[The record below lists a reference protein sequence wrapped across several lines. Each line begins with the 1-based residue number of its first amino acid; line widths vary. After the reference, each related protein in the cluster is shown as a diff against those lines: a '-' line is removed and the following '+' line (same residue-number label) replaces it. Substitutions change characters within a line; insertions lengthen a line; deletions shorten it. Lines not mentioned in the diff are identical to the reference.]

1 MTLPATVPHQLPYR
15 DTRYLDALAARVV
28 IFDGAMGTNIQ
39 RYNLTADD
47 FGGKSLEGCN
57 DHLVLTRPDVIQAIH
72 ESFLAVGC
80 DVVETCTFQ
89 STPRRLEEWG
99 LGDKVREINVA
110 AARVART
117 ACEKFATHDRPRFV
131 AGSIG
136 PTGMLPSSSDPVLSN
151 ITFAE
156 LSENYYTQA
165 KYLIEGG
172 VDVLLVETSQ
182 DILEVKAA
190 LAGFERVFAELG
202 FRIPVQAQVTLDT
215 SGRMLLGTDIA
226 SAMTTIESLDVD
238 VLGLNCST
246 GPEHMREPV
255 RYLTQHA
262 SRPISVIPNA
272 GLPINTGVGE
282 AVYPLEPEPM
292 ARALAEFVNEFGV
305 RIVGGCCGTRPEHLE
320 AIVREVRA
328 SEIGNRESGI
338 DRPRDA
344 SGARRRVSNGSSDS
358 RFAPPDSRHVPR
370 VSSAM
375 RAITLHQDPPPLL
388 VGERVNSQG
397 SRKVKRLLL
406 ADDYEGIVDV
416 AREQVESGAHVL
428 DVCVALTERADEA
441 EQMAN
446 VVKLLSMTVETPLM
460 IDSTEA
466 SVIEKAL
473 EHVPG
478 RAIVNSIN
486 MENGRKR
493 IDAVVPLAKKH
504 GAALVALTIDEIG
517 MAKTR
522 ERKLEVARK
531 IYDIVVGEYGMS
543 PSDLIYDALT
553 FTLATGDAEWIE
565 SAKETIEGIRLIKRE
580 LPGVFTILGVS
591 NVSFGLAAEA
601 RAVLNSVFLHHCVGA
616 GLDAAIVNPAHV
628 RPYFE
633 IDDVE
638 RGLAD
643 DLVFNKRPDAL
654 QRFIEHFDVPGTGN
668 REPGT
673 GTTEDPGSQ
682 FTDPSSRVHWMVL
695 HRKKDGI
702 EAALDA
708 AGVREN
714 PVRVLNEVLLPA
726 MKEVG
731 DKFGAGELI
740 LPFVLQSAEVMKKA
754 VKHLEQ
760 FLERKEGYTKGKVV
774 LATVYGDVHDIGKS
788 LVNTILSNNGY
799 TVFDLGKQVPV
810 NTILDKAIE
819 VGADAIGLSALL
831 VSTSKQM
838 PLCVQEL
845 DRRGMSIPVLIGGAA
860 INRRFGRRAL
870 FVDGDRHYGPG
881 VFYCKDAFEGLET
894 MDVLQD
900 GERRATFVAEQL
912 EAARNDVFLRATVG
926 KDIAVGD
933 RAGQRSDVSSDNPIP
948 RAPFFGVRVV
958 RDIPLDEVFDLLD
971 LDELFRLQWGGRGSG
986 EQYEATVRD
995 EFRPTLER
1003 LTAEAK
1009 RDGWLSP
1016 QAVYGF
1022 FPAQS
1027 AGNELIVY
1035 DPAAF
1040 ESDGGSLR
1048 EIARFHFPRQEG
1060 RDRLCLADY
1069 FRSAQSP
1076 DVDVVAL
1083 QVVTV
1088 GDAATRR
1095 FDVLQREGEYTEAFY
1110 SHGLAVESAEA
1121 VAEWMHQRIRRELGV
1136 PAGQGKR
1143 YSWGYGA
1150 CPDLDDHAVVFKLL
1164 PVADALGMTLTSAYQ
1179 LVPEQST
1186 AALIVHHPEAKY
1198 YAVRGA
1204 STAPDSQPSADAQQP
1219 AAISHQPSAT
1229 ATTEPA
1235 A

>member
-1 MTLPATVPHQLPYR
+1 MTDIRATTPTTRLPYR
-15 DTRYLDALAARVV
+15 DTRYLDALETRVLV
-28 IFDGAMGTNIQ
+28 FDGAMGTNIQ
-39 RYNLTADD
+39 RYNLTPDD

-99 LGDKVREINVA
+99 LGDKVREMNVA
-110 AARVART
+110 AARIARA
-117 ACEKFATHDRPRFV
+117 ACEKFATPDQPRFV

-151 ITFAE
+151 IAFAD
-156 LSENYYTQA
+156 LSENYYFQA

-190 LAGFERVFAELG
+190 LAGFERLFADLG
-202 FRIPVQAQVTLDT
+202 FRVPVQAQVTLDT

-226 SAMTTIESLDVD
+226 SAMTTIEALGVD

-255 RYLTQHA
+255 RYLAQHA

-272 GLPINTGVGE
+272 GLPINTGIGE

-292 ARALAEFVNEFGV
+292 AKALAEFVRDFGV

-320 AIVREVRA
+320 AVVREVSASRKLAAEDGQRA
-328 SEIGNRESGI
+328 EDDGTAGGKHPE
-338 DRPRDA
+338 PTA
-344 SGARRRVSNGSSDS
+344 SRSPA
-358 RFAPPDSRHVPR
+358 SRHVPR

-406 ADDYEGIVDV
+406 ADDYESIVDV
-416 AREQVESGAHVL
+416 AREQVDSGAHVL

-441 EQMAN
+441 EQMSK
-446 VVKLLSMTVETPLM
+446 VVKLLSMSVETPLM

-531 IYDIVVGEYGMS
+531 IFEIVVDEYGMS

-553 FTLATGDAEWIE
+553 FTLATGDAEWVE

-591 NVSFGLAAEA
+591 NVSFGLAPEA
-601 RAVLNSVFLHHCVGA
+601 RAVLNSVFLHHCVQA

-628 RPYFE
+628 KPYFE
-633 IDDVE
+633 IPDTE
-638 RGLAD
+638 RRLAD
-643 DLVFNKRPDAL
+643 DLVFNRSPDAL
-654 QRFIEHFDVPGTGN
+654 QKYIEHF
-668 REPGT
+668 E
-673 GTTEDPGSQ
+673 GSGKGEAGSGKTDGDSGLQ
-682 FTDPSSRVHWMVL
+682 FETPDARVHWMVL

-702 EAALDA
+702 EAALDT
-708 AGVREN
+708 AGVRED

-845 DRRGMSIPVLIGGAA
+845 DRRGMQIPVLIGGAA

-870 FVDGDRHYGPG
+870 FVDGERPYGPG

-900 GERRATFVAEQL
+900 ADRRSQFVAQSL
-912 EAARNDVFLRATVG
+912 EAARNDVFLRTTVG
-926 KDIAVGD
+926 KDITVGD
-933 RAGQRSDVSSDNPIP
+933 RGGERSDVRSDNPVP
-948 RAPFFGVRVV
+948 AAPFYGVRVL
-958 RDIPLDEVFDLLD
+958 RDIPLDEVFEVLD
-971 LDELFRLQWGGRGSG
+971 LDELYRLQWGGRGSG
-986 EQYEATVRD
+986 EQYEATVRN
-995 EFRPTLER
+995 EFKPTLDR

-1009 RDGWLSP
+1009 RDGWLVP

-1022 FPAQS
+1022 FPVQS
-1027 AGNELIVY
+1027 DGNDLVVY
-1035 DPAAF
+1035 DPAAYQ
-1040 ESDGGSLR
+1040 SDGASLR
-1048 EIARFHFPRQEG
+1048 EIGRFHFPRQEG

-1069 FRSAQSP
+1069 FRSTQSS
-1076 DVDVVAL
+1076 DVDVVGL

-1095 FDVLQREGEYTEAFY
+1095 FDELQQAGEYTEAFY
-1110 SHGLAVESAEA
+1110 SHGLAVETAEA
-1121 VAEWMHQRIRRELGV
+1121 VAEWLHRKIRRELGISG
-1136 PAGQGKR
+1136 AQGKR

-1150 CPDLDDHAVVFKLL
+1150 CPDLDDHAQVFKLL
-1164 PVADALGMTLTSAYQ
+1164 PVEEALGMTLTSAYQ

-1204 STAPDSQPSADAQQP
+1204 ATVPDSQPSAG
-1219 AAISHQPSAT
+1219 SHQPSAQ
-1229 ATTEPA
+1229 AAGEPA

>member
-1 MTLPATVPHQLPYR
+1 MTDTLATPATQLPYR
-15 DTRYLDALAARVV
+15 DTRYLDALNKGVLV
-28 IFDGAMGTNIQ
+28 FDGAMGTNIQ

-99 LGDKVREINVA
+99 IGEKVQALNVA
-110 AARVART
+110 AAQLGRA
-117 ACEKFATHDRPRFV
+117 ACAKFETPDRPRFV

-136 PTGMLPSSSDPVLSN
+136 PTGMLPSSSDAVLSN
-151 ITFAE
+151 ITYAE
-156 LSENYYTQA
+156 LSENYYQQA

-190 LAGFERVFAELG
+190 IAGFERLFVELG
-202 FRIPVQAQVTLDT
+202 FRVPIQAQVTLDT

-226 SAMTTIESLDVD
+226 SAMTTIESLNVE

-255 RYLTQHA
+255 RYLSQHA
-262 SRPISVIPNA
+262 SHPLSVIPNA

-292 ARALAEFVNEFGV
+292 AQALAEFVRDFGV

-320 AIVREVRA
+320 AIVRAVKGDGRRTTDDGPA
-328 SEIGNRESGI
+328 LTAVSSAPR
-338 DRPRDA
+338 RP
-344 SGARRRVSNGSSDS
+344 S
-358 RFAPPDSRHVPR
+358 PVPR

-416 AREQVESGAHVL
+416 ARDQVDSGAHVL

-441 EQMAN
+441 EQMSK

-466 SVIEKAL
+466 GVIEMAL

-478 RAIVNSIN
+478 RAIINSIN

-493 IDAVVPLAKKH
+493 IDSVVPLAKKH

-531 IYDIVVGEYGMS
+531 IYDIVVGEYGLTA
-543 PSDLIYDALT
+543 SDLIYDALT
-553 FTLATGDAEWIE
+553 FTLATGDAEWID

-591 NVSFGLAAEA
+591 NVSFGLAPEA
-601 RAVLNSVFLHHCVGA
+601 RAVLNSVFLHHCVQA

-633 IDDVE
+633 IGEEE
-638 RGLAD
+638 RVLAD
-643 DLVFNKRPDAL
+643 DLVFNRRADAL
-654 QRFIEHFDVPGTGN
+654 QKFIERFDGDGGRAAGDGDKADTGP
-668 REPGT
+668 EFATP
-673 GTTEDPGSQ
+673 EAK
-682 FTDPSSRVHWMVL
+682 VHWMVL
-695 HRKKDGI
+695 HRKKDGV

-714 PVRVLNEVLLPA
+714 PVKVLNEVLLPA

-810 NTILDKAIE
+810 NTILDKAVE

-845 DRRGMSIPVLIGGAA
+845 DRRGMDIPVLIGGAA

-870 FVDGDRHYGPG
+870 FVDGERPYGPG

-894 MDVLQD
+894 MDVLQNAD
-900 GERRATFVAEQL
+900 RRSSFIAESL

-926 KDIAVGD
+926 KDISVGD
-933 RAGQRSDVSSDNPIP
+933 RGGERSETRSDNAVPK
-948 RAPFFGVRVV
+948 APFFGVRVV
-958 RDIPLDEVFDLLD
+958 RDVPLDEVFELLD

-986 EQYEATVRD
+986 EQYEKTVRE
-995 EFRPTLER
+995 EFRPALTR

-1009 RDGWLSP
+1009 REGWLQP
-1016 QAVYGF
+1016 QAVYGY
-1022 FPAQS
+1022 FPVQS
-1027 AGNELIVY
+1027 DGNHIIVY
-1035 DPAAF
+1035 DPAAYQ
-1040 ESDGGSLR
+1040 SDGGSLR
-1048 EIARFHFPRQEG
+1048 EIARFHYPRQEG
-1060 RDRLCLADY
+1060 RERLCIADY
-1069 FRSAQSP
+1069 FRSTQSS
-1076 DVDVVAL
+1076 DVDVIAL
-1083 QVVTV
+1083 QIVTV
-1088 GDAATRR
+1088 GDEATRR
-1095 FDVLQREGEYTEAFY
+1095 FEELQKAGEYTEAFY

-1121 VAEWMHQRIRRELGV
+1121 VAEWMHRRIRKELGV
-1136 PAGQGKR
+1136 SPAQGKR

-1164 PVADALGMTLTSAYQ
+1164 PAEALGMTLTSAFQ

-1186 AALIVHHPEAKY
+1186 AAMIVHHPDAKY
-1198 YAVRGA
+1198 YAVRGVGE
-1204 STAPDSQPSADAQQP
+1204 PSAKASEP
-1219 AAISHQPSAT
+1219 SAINHQPSAT
-1229 ATTEPA
+1229 ATSGETA